1 MVINQKFIAEK
12 AGVSQKTVSLFF
24 NTPDVLSENTREKVR
39 SVVRQYNYFP
49 NQAARSMR
57 SNSFRRIACVIP
69 QYGARKHLQHPQLIT
84 YLDGISSTLSK
95 QGYSLVFEPVYIE
108 MVNDR
113 IEFPDFFETISVDGI
128 IGLCCG
134 WIPPELDQRV
144 NSFGLP
150 VVWLNRAA
158 DDPRLACIP
167 IDERSGVR
175 QMVRH
180 LREAGHRRIGWFGPD
195 FSADRKH
202 HSAQERYAALTAE
215 LTAAGGVLSLSMF
228 YRNGAEIE
236 GLARTLSSKS
246 GEIDALV
253 CYDSGGRNVL
263 YTTLLREHCTPE
275 RVPVLHFAS
284 EWELRDYGSYD
295 GFVELPEFR
304 LGELGAEDILAR
316 LAGRET
322 AVFLQPPAG
331 EFRLKPLY

>member
-1 MVINQKFIAEK
+1 
-12 AGVSQKTVSLFF
+12 
-24 NTPDVLSENTREKVR
+24 
-39 SVVRQYNYFP
+39 
-49 NQAARSMR
+49 
-57 SNSFRRIACVIP
+57 
-69 QYGARKHLQHPQLIT
+69 
-84 YLDGISSTLSK
+84 
-95 QGYSLVFEPVYIE
+95 
-108 MVNDR
+108 
-113 IEFPDFFETISVDGI
+113 
-128 IGLCCG
+128 
-134 WIPPELDQRV
+134 
-144 NSFGLP
+144 
-150 VVWLNRAA
+150 
-158 DDPRLACIP
+158 
-167 IDERSGVR
+167 
-175 QMVRH
+175 
-180 LREAGHRRIGWFGPD
+180 
-195 FSADRKH
+195 
-202 HSAQERYAALTAE
+202 
-215 LTAAGGVLSLSMF
+215 MF

-304 LGELGAEDILAR
+304 LGELGAEYILAR